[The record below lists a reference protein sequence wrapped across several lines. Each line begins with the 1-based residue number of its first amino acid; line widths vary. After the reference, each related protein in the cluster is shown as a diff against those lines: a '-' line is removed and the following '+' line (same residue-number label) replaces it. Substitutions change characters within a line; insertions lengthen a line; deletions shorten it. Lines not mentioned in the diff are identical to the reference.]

1 MRIAIITAMAEE
13 TLPILEKLGN
23 VVAENTI
30 AGVTVRQIE
39 TEGNTIY
46 LATSGVGEIKA
57 ALTVQVLKDLFDIE
71 AVLNFGFVGAL
82 NPQLSIGE
90 LVICK
95 RVCHYQFDVTL
106 IDTDRLVG
114 QYGGMKDNFYYL
126 NAGLIH
132 NVLHNIGKQLRLVSV
147 ASGDK
152 FVAGK
157 EMKEQLYDGFNCDIC
172 EMELAGLAIACE
184 RNEIPLFS
192 MKVVSDK
199 ADESASESFE
209 SVVSRGM
216 SKYEELLPSI
226 LKAVNGSI
234 STLPPIAR

>member
-13 TLPILEKLGN
+13 TLPILKKIGN
-23 VVAENTI
+23 IVGESTI
-30 AGVTVRQIE
+30 AGVTIRQIE
-39 TEGNTIY
+39 MEGNTIY

-57 ALTVQVLKDLFDIE
+57 GLTVQVLKDLFDVE
-71 AVLNFGFVGAL
+71 VVLNFGFVGAL
-82 NPQLSIGE
+82 NSALSIGE

-106 IDTDRLVG
+106 IDKDRLVG
-114 QYGGMKDNFYYL
+114 QYVGMKDNFYYL
-126 NAGLIH
+126 DTHLIH
-132 NVLHNIGKQLRLVSV
+132 NVMHNLARQLRLVSV

-157 EMKEQLYDGFNCDIC
+157 EMKENLHNTFKCDIC

-184 RNEIPLFS
+184 RNDLPLFS

-199 ADESASESFE
+199 ADESASESFD
-209 SVVSRGM
+209 VVVGKGM

-226 LKAVNGSI
+226 IKAVNGTI
-234 STLPPIAR
+234 STLPPIKR